1 MNPKRR
7 FPPLNVYII
16 FTDIALLMLTMFIF
30 LLVTILMTSKM
41 VEERQLPQ
49 LKKEVASLK
58 SALSSATADR
68 RRLLGDVEQ
77 MNAMTSESQMERALS
92 FAGLEKGGK
101 NRKDFDLFVIGLKNL
116 PGKTLHIV
124 VDASGSMHGVTN
136 FLIPVLRV
144 IVFRSG
150 KTLNAVTWFSDGVA
164 ETYSGSMAEMFDRLM
179 QNAPFVGS
187 EETIGHAFRH
197 AAINAPKPGAY
208 LLIGD
213 EPSTD
218 RIAYS
223 AIPSPVY
230 TIPLGHDNPDA
241 LWEYETLAKETKGRM
256 LKLEFRE

>member
-30 LLVTILMTSKM
+30 LLVTILMTSRM
-41 VEERQLPQ
+41 VEERQLPR
-49 LKKEVASLK
+49 LKKEVAELK
-58 SALSSATADR
+58 SALKTATADR
-68 RRLLGDVEQ
+68 QRLLGDVEQ
-77 MNAMTSESQMERALS
+77 LTGMTTESQMESALS
-92 FAGLEKGGK
+92 AAGLEHGGK
-101 NRKDFDLFVIGLKNL
+101 NRKDFDLFVLGLKQL

-124 VDASGSMHGVTN
+124 VDASGSMHGVTT

-144 IVFRSG
+144 IVIRSG
-150 KTLNAVTWFSDGVA
+150 KELGAVTWFSDSVA
-164 ETYSGSMAEMFDRLM
+164 ETYSGTMAEMFDRLM

-187 EETIGHAFRH
+187 DETIGHAMRH
-197 AAINAPKPGAY
+197 AVMNAPKPGAY

-218 RIAYS
+218 RIAYA
-223 AIPSPVY
+223 AIPSPVF
-230 TIPLGHDNPDA
+230 TLPLGRDNPDA

-256 LKLEFRE
+256 LRLEFRD

>member
-30 LLVTILMTSKM
+30 LLVMILMTSRM
-41 VEERQLPQ
+41 VEERQLPR
-49 LKKEVASLK
+49 LKKEVAELK
-58 SALSSATADR
+58 SALKTATADR
-68 RRLLGDVEQ
+68 QRLLGDVEQ
-77 MNAMTSESQMERALS
+77 LAGMTTESQMESALS
-92 FAGLEKGGK
+92 ATGLGRGGK
-101 NRKDFDLFVIGLKNL
+101 NRKDFDLFVLGLKQL

-124 VDASGSMHGVTN
+124 VDASGSMHGVTT

-144 IVFRSG
+144 IVIRSG
-150 KTLNAVTWFSDGVA
+150 KELGAVTWFSDSVA
-164 ETYSGSMAEMFDRLM
+164 ETYTGTMAEMFDRLM

-187 EETIGHAFRH
+187 DETIGHAMRH
-197 AAINAPKPGAY
+197 AVANAPKPGAY

-218 RIAYS
+218 RIAYA
-223 AIPSPVY
+223 AIPSPVF
-230 TIPLGHDNPDA
+230 TLPLGRDNPDA

-256 LKLEFRE
+256 LRLEFRD